1 MSQSVFQ
8 VTEHTVPAQHIRE
21 YPNGVNDLN
30 SQLQLAVK
38 EYRPRDNLHALNG
51 SVTIIAAHANGCPK
65 ECYEALWDALYHEL
79 KNQHAIRAIWIADIS
94 NQGASGV
101 LNEKVQG
108 DDPSWFDH
116 SRDLLHMINHFRDSM
131 PQPIMGIGHSMGC
144 AQLVHLTMLHPRLFH
159 SIALIEPIILDAAP
173 KGPNCALPSSYRPDF
188 WPSRSAAEVAT
199 RKTRFFRS
207 WDPRALDNYLQ
218 YGLRSTPTAVYPEP
232 ENAGGVTLTT
242 TKHQE
247 AWSFIRS
254 NFAPMA
260 ANQDDR
266 SELLRAPDLSPEHRT
281 HLFHRPEMVAVYR
294 SLPNVRPHVLW
305 IFGEKSIINPAEV
318 REDLPRRTGTAVGG
332 NGGVNAGQVEDVT
345 FTDGQH
351 MLPLEKTREVAQSL
365 ASWLEKRLIDY
376 RQVEDW
382 YKRNKSEKSE
392 RDMLVLSKDWLKNV
406 RQKENTP
413 RSGREK
419 L

>member
-1 MSQSVFQ
+1 MSQSIFQ

-108 DDPSWFDH
+108 DDH
-116 SRDLLHMINHFRDSM
+116 
-131 PQPIMGIGHSMGC
+131 
-144 AQLVHLTMLHPRLFH
+144 
-159 SIALIEPIILDAAP
+159 AAP

-305 IFGEKSIINPAEV
+305 IFGEKSIINPPEV
-318 REDLPRRTGTAVGG
+318 REDLPRRTGTGVGG

-351 MLPLEKTREVAQSL
+351 MLPVEKTREVAQSL